1 MREEYE
7 IMNKL
12 FDSEKW
18 SQQSIIRE
26 SRILQRGVIAQN
38 APDPYHAREG
48 IEEKIRIIEELMWGQ
63 KFQELE

>member
-1 MREEYE
+1 MRAEYE

-26 SRILQRGVIAQN
+26 SRIL
-38 APDPYHAREG
+38 
-48 IEEKIRIIEELMWGQ
+48 
-63 KFQELE
+63 